1 MQNYIKIFLKKL
13 FKSVLVFIIID
24 LFHVRC
30 LIYQST
36 QIAREA
42 NVCTMCDSIIFT
54 KPTV

>member
-36 QIAREA
+36 QIACEA
-42 NVCTMCDSIIFT
+42 MCVQCVIQ
-54 KPTV
+54 